1 MTFINREL
9 SWLQFNQRVLHQAT
23 LSSTPFFE
31 KGRFLNI
38 AFNNVD
44 EFYMVR
50 VGSLQELSTVVTSND
65 NKTNLTIAQQLK
77 LISKKMHEYIDDQ
90 AIVYRNWI
98 KDAAAFR
105 IHIKPYQDLKQNDMA
120 YIQMYYKTHIE
131 PLLSPMVIDQSHPFP
146 FLLNKQ
152 VVVVALLK
160 KGKKKT
166 IGLIPIDP
174 QIIPLVHQVPSSA
187 SLNLVM
193 VTDIIHAH
201 VQKIFKGFEVEAIT
215 NMKLIRNA
223 DLDYE
228 GSADE
233 ELNFKDVMKKLL
245 KKRQRLAPVRCEFNH
260 DHPELIKEVLKR
272 VSIKTQHVFVNPIP
286 LHQAHMKLI
295 EQFCLKKFPQAFF
308 PSFSPK
314 VLSLPNNI
322 SLTEYLK
329 KQDLFLHVPYDRLDP
344 LVDLLRWAA
353 DNPKV
358 VSIKMTLYRLSSQ
371 SSIIESLVK
380 AAESGKEVV
389 VVIELKARFDE
400 QHNIDHATVLEEAGC
415 QVIYGFDG
423 YKVHSKCCLITEIDK
438 GHTTVFTHVSTGN
451 YNEST
456 ARLYTDYHLLST
468 NPVLGEDIRTFF
480 TWLQIGDIDAFRQPL
495 NMVVTSPFTFKQAIL
510 KHIHQEI
517 ESHIRYGDGH
527 IIFKMNSMTDKDI
540 MQALILADEQGV
552 NVELIIRGINC
563 LDSHGT
569 KIKIRSILGRF
580 LEHSRV
586 YYFRHHHDPI
596 MYISSADLMTRNTMK
611 RIESATMINDDN
623 IINSILESLLLQ
635 LRDDIECFDLVNHQY
650 SFKQGI
656 DVQRL
661 HMNLPS
667 MNIEIKEGFMN
678 KIMKKLTNLKKR

>member
-23 LSSTPFFE
+23 LPSTPFFE

-50 VGSLQELSTVVTSND
+50 VGSLQELSTVVSSND
-65 NKTNLTIAQQLK
+65 NKTNLTIVQQLK
-77 LISKKMHEYIDDQ
+77 LISKKMHEFIDKQ
-90 AIVYRNWI
+90 AIVYRHWI
-98 KDAAAFR
+98 SDAATFH
-105 IHIKPYQDLKQNDMA
+105 IHIKSYQDLKQNDMA
-120 YIQMYYKTHIE
+120 YIQMFYKTHIE

-166 IGLIPIDP
+166 IGLIAIDP
-174 QIIPLVHQVPSSA
+174 QIIPLVHQVPSSS

-193 VTDIIHAH
+193 MTDIIQAHA
-201 VQKIFKGFEVEAIT
+201 QKIFKGFEVEAIT

-223 DLDYE
+223 DLDYD
-228 GSADE
+228 SNVDE
-233 ELNFKDVMKKLL
+233 ELNFKDVMKKML

-260 DHPELIKEVLKR
+260 HHPELIKEVLKR

-295 EQFCLKKFPQAFF
+295 EHFCLKKYPQAFF
-308 PSFSPK
+308 PSFTPK
-314 VLSLPNNI
+314 MFSLPNRV
-322 SLTEYLK
+322 SLMEYLK

-344 LVDLLRWAA
+344 LIDLLRSAA
-353 DNPKV
+353 TNPKV

-438 GHTTVFTHVSTGN
+438 GHTTLYTHVSTGN
-451 YNEST
+451 YNENT
-456 ARLYTDYHLLST
+456 AKLYTDYHLLSA

-495 NMVVTSPFTFKQAIL
+495 NRMVTSPFTFKQAII
-510 KHIHQEI
+510 KYIHQEI

-540 MQALILADEQGV
+540 MEALIHADEQGV
-552 NVELIIRGINC
+552 NIELIIRGINC
-563 LDSHGT
+563 LDNYGT
-569 KIKIRSILGRF
+569 NIKIRSIIGRF

-586 YYFRHHHDPI
+586 YYFRHHLEPI
-596 MYISSADLMTRNTMK
+596 MLVSSADLMTRNTMK
-611 RIESATMINDDN
+611 RIESTTLIGDDL

-635 LRDDIECFDLVNHQY
+635 LRDDIECFELVNHQY
-650 SFKQGI
+650 LFKQGI
-656 DVQRL
+656 DVQRI
-661 HMNLPS
+661 HMSLPS
-667 MNIEIKEGFMN
+667 MNIESKESFMN
-678 KIMKKLTNLKKR
+678 KIMKKLTNLNQR